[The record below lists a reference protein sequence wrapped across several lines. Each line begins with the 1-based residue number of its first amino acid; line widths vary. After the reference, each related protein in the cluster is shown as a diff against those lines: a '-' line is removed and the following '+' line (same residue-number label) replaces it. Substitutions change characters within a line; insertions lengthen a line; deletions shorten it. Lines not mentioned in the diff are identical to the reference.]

1 MAGESHHVDALLLA
15 LASSTDN
22 FMVGISMGMG
32 RKRSDVPPLYANG
45 IISVCNAMGA
55 YLASHGG
62 LWVKQHSFYAEQ
74 RFSLYLPSLAFG
86 VLSFLEYRGYCDAVR
101 TKNVKVPDQHDGV
114 DPSPSGQNQ
123 GGHSC
128 PPQVPRFGL
137 SVWKLSVWKL
147 AIPMTLNNLAG
158 GVVGGASGVTPELL
172 ALYALLVSFGTMW
185 VGYGVGQRVKLV
197 VLTTGSWLHPSFL
210 SAALLGI
217 LCLMT
222 LREAFV
228 G

>member
-45 IISVCNAMGA
+45 IISVCNAGGA
-55 YLASHGG
+55 YLASQGG
-62 LWVKQHSFYAEQ
+62 LWVKHSFYAEQ
-74 RFSLYLPSLAFG
+74 RFSLYLSSLAFG
-86 VLSFLEYRGYCDAVR
+86 ALSFLEYRGYCDTVR
-101 TKNVKVPDQHDGV
+101 TKNVKVQDQHDGV
-114 DPSPSGQNQ
+114 DPSSSGQNH

-137 SVWKLSVWKL
+137 SVWKL
-147 AIPMTLNNLAG
+147 AIPMTLNNFAG

-172 ALYALLVSFGTMW
+172 ALYALFVSFGTMW